1 MAEVAIMPR
10 APRFWGPRGYSIRI
24 KWTMVMI
31 DLNHGYV
38 INFWIR
44 LNGYADDIQRHNHLQ

>member
-44 LNGYADDIQRHNHLQ
+44 LNGYAHDIH